1 MPEDTLSGAAEKPP
15 LLIQIVLDVGP
26 DEPIQGTL
34 RTAYAHSVPFRGWL
48 ALTALIE
55 AARKHEADARP
66 SHG

>member
-1 MPEDTLSGAAEKPP
+1 